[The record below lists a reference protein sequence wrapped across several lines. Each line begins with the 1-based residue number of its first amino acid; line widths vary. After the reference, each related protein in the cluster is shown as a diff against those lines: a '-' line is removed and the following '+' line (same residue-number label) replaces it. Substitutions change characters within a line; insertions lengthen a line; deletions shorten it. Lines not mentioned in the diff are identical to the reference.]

1 MLCNKEGDSGRKSTQ
16 CKHGA
21 RTAAA
26 RRRASQAAPRPSC
39 AGGLLTGGFPAPAGL
54 ERRQATGGD
63 EIGAFDL
70 GGNRRRWSGT
80 PDASR
85 RFFRHWPGHG
95 PIELGENLARRPD
108 RSTAMEFAGTPPSS
122 DCHNLMPGHFQWM
135 TTAHGGRNMCV
146 QGRTSKLRNS
156 QGRYPDSTGAQLPE
170 GRPRR
175 PERVQNLDIWVR
187 AKIAASGPA
196 QVFRLRRACSLARR
210 VPWSLNTAG

>member
-1 MLCNKEGDSGRKSTQ
+1 MAGN
-16 CKHGA
+16 
-21 RTAAA
+21 
-26 RRRASQAAPRPSC
+26 RRSANTELERPPRGGEPVKQRLVQAAPAGFLQADFRRPQVWKDVKRRGETRSVP
-39 AGGLLTGGFPAPAGL
+39 LTSA
-54 ERRQATGGD
+54 ATG
-63 EIGAFDL
+63 
-70 GGNRRRWSGT
+70 RRWSGT

-122 DCHNLMPGHFQWM
+122 DCYNLMPGHFQWM

>member
-26 RRRASQAAPRPSC
+26 RRRASQAAPRQ
-39 AGGLLTGGFPAPAGL
+39 AAPAGFL
-54 ERRQATGGD
+54 QADFRRPQVWKDVKRRGETRSVPLTSAATG
-63 EIGAFDL
+63 
-70 GGNRRRWSGT
+70 RRWSGT

-146 QGRTSKLRNS
+146 RAEHLNCATHKGGIRTAQEHSCRRGGHGGQSGCRTWIYGSGRRSLRV
-156 QGRYPDSTGAQLPE
+156 GP
-170 GRPRR
+170 PRSS
-175 PERVQNLDIWVR
+175 
-187 AKIAASGPA
+187 A
-196 QVFRLRRACSLARR
+196 
-210 VPWSLNTAG
+210 